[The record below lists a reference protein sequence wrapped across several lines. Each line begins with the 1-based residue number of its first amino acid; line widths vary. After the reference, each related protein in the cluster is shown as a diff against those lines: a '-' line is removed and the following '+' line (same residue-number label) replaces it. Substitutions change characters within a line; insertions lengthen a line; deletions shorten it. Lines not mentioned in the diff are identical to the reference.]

1 MCQNVDSR
9 CPWRTALPVNAFWVY
24 VLFWIFQIS
33 YSKKLDVTVKLYHVF
48 GHYQLYGVQ
57 MSQSLAEALGISI
70 FQILER

>member
-1 MCQNVDSR
+1 MSLENSITSECFLGI
-9 CPWRTALPVNAFWVY
+9 CAF
-24 VLFWIFQIS
+24 LDFPDFLQQ
-33 YSKKLDVTVKLYHVF
+33 KADVTVKLYHVF